1 AGSIAL
7 LVYPLDLTPDVVR
20 CGGEPGRRDPECVP
34 ISVAENLGIEEVAA
48 VEARAI
54 EHPEFAITV
63 SQRRLY
69 KHGGAAA
76 HALGYLSEATPDQI
90 KSAGNVYQVGDWIG
104 QKGIEGA
111 YERLL
116 AGANGE
122 RRVIVDSHGR
132 EV

>member
-1 AGSIAL
+1 MRSRVERGRAATRSSFRSRSPRTSAS
-7 LVYPLDLTPDVVR
+7 R
-20 CGGEPGRRDPECVP
+20 RSRRWRPGP
-34 ISVAENLGIEEVAA
+34 
-48 VEARAI
+48 I

-69 KHGGAAA
+69 KHGGSAA
-76 HALGYLSEATPDQI
+76 HALGYLSEATPEQI
-90 KSAGNVYQVGDWIG
+90 KNAGNVYGVGDWIG
-104 QKGIEGA
+104 QKGIESA

-132 EV
+132 EVAEEAASRRRPDRTSS